1 MLTRALLVLMLL
13 GGSLALP
20 VTSSAEEP
28 KLLALGLAD
37 HEVTE
42 AELAEGKTLPT
53 PKFNTPGIA
62 YALVANVK
70 KGDVVEITFNN
81 DKGPLHRNSVT
92 LDEDRANV
100 LLQAGKRGVPAG
112 GWPSEWTYLAAVK
125 VTRDGKTLIEQSSEP
140 VAFE

>member
-13 GGSLALP
+13 GGSIALP
-20 VTSSAEEP
+20 VTASAEEP

-42 AELAEGKTLPT
+42 TELAEGKALPM

-70 KGDVVEITFNN
+70 KGDVVEIRLSLGG
-81 DKGPLHRNSVT
+81 KSLHHNIET
-92 LDEDRANV
+92 LDADKTTV
-100 LLQAGKRGVPAG
+100 LLQAGKGGVPAG
-112 GWPSEWTYLAAVK
+112 GWPEGTYQAEVK
-125 VTRDGKTLIEQSSEP
+125 ITRNGKTLIEEKSAP